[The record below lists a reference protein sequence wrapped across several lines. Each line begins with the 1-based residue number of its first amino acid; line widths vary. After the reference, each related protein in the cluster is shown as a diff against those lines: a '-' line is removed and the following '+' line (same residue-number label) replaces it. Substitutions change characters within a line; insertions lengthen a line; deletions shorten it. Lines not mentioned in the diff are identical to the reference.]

1 MSLRPNSP
9 ILKIAVK
16 VDGLVTVNGSPTTI
30 DSLRA
35 SLIHL
40 AEQNGV
46 VWYYREAGQSEAPP
60 ESDEIIK
67 VVFENR
73 LPIRLSSRPDYSDAI
88 GMDGR
93 PLPKEEMRREFR
105 TLFTRLRLSVLC
117 RRDLPVVSS
126 KDVIGWWE
134 TRRLS
139 YNLIVGSTGIIS
151 CVIISIV
158 GLGSY
163 FLFDN
168 DFGLPGSPLIAVF
181 GILFYGIAA
190 NVFFTGGW
198 LAELIVRKIWPSEA
212 DRFATLS
219 FSLGLIFS
227 VLLTLTPGIV
237 VGVGGIFGLIGHLL
251 GVVHTH
257 GL

>member
-1 MSLRPNSP
+1 LSLGPDSP

-35 SLIHL
+35 SLTQL

-46 VWYYREAGQSEAPP
+46 VWYYREAGQSDTPP

-67 VVFENR
+67 AVIENR
-73 LPIRLSSRPDYSDAI
+73 LPVRLSSRPDYSDAI

-93 PLPKEEMRREFR
+93 PLVTEEMRRECR
-105 TLFTRLRLSVLC
+105 SLFARLRFSVLC
-117 RRDLPVVSS
+117 RRDRPVVSAN
-126 KDVIGWWE
+126 DVIGWWE
-134 TRRLS
+134 TRRVP

-163 FLFDN
+163 FFFDS
-168 DFGLPGSPLIAVF
+168 DFGLPGSPLFAVF
-181 GILFYGIAA
+181 GILLYGIAA

-198 LAELIVRKIWPSEA
+198 LAELIVRKIWPREA

-219 FSLGLIFS
+219 FSLGLMFS

-237 VGVGGIFGLIGHLL
+237 VGVGGIFGLIGHLV

>member
-1 MSLRPNSP
+1 LSLGPDSP

-35 SLIHL
+35 SLTQL
-40 AEQNGV
+40 AEQKGV

-67 VVFENR
+67 AVIENR
-73 LPIRLSSRPDYSDAI
+73 LPIKLSSRSDYSDAI
-88 GMDGR
+88 GMDGS
-93 PLPKEEMRREFR
+93 PLPKEETRRKGR

-117 RRDLPVVSS
+117 RRDLPVASAR
-126 KDVIGWWE
+126 DAIGWWE
-134 TRRLS
+134 TRRVPF
-139 YNLIVGSTGIIS
+139 NLIVGSTGIIS

-163 FLFDN
+163 FFFDS
-168 DFGLPGSPLIAVF
+168 DFGLPGSPLFAVF

-198 LAELIVRKIWPSEA
+198 LVELIVRKIWLREA

-219 FSLGLIFS
+219 FTLGLGFS

-237 VGVGGIFGLIGHLL
+237 VGVGGIFGLIGHLF

>member
-1 MSLRPNSP
+1 MSLGPDSP

-16 VDGLVTVNGSPTTI
+16 VDGVVTVNGSPTTI

-35 SLIHL
+35 SLTQL

-67 VVFENR
+67 AVIENR
-73 LPIRLSSRPDYSDAI
+73 LPIKLSSRPDYSDAI
-88 GMDGR
+88 GTDGR
-93 PLPKEEMRREFR
+93 PTTETRRETR
-105 TLFTRLRLSVLC
+105 TMFTRLRVSVLC
-117 RRDLPVVSS
+117 RRDVPVPSAR
-126 KDVIGWWE
+126 DAIGWWE
-134 TRRLS
+134 TRRVPF
-139 YNLIVGSTGIIS
+139 NLIVGSAGIVS
-151 CVIISIV
+151 CVIITIV

-163 FLFDN
+163 FLFDS
-168 DFGLPGSPLIAVF
+168 DFGLPGSPLFAVF